1 VAIYLD
7 GLSEAIHGNA
17 DARRKDRMIRQQAEA
32 EGITVIEIAS
42 SDLNDPEAMR
52 RHYRRIAFALRRPDL
67 VPEEDETE
75 AD

>member
-52 RHYRRIAFALRRPDL
+52 KHYRRIAHALQRPELIDH
-67 VPEEDETE
+67 D
-75 AD
+75 A